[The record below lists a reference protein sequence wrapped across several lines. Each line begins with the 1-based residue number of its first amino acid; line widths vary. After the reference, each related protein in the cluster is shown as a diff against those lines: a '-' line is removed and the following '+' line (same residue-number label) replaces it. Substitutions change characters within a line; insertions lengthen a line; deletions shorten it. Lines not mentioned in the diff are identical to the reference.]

1 MFHLKP
7 DPNLNLLSMNIS
19 LDRTVHEAIE
29 VHALQI
35 HPNEC
40 CGFLFGKDEENNQR
54 IIQKAIPVTN
64 SRDGSQRDRFE
75 ILPEDYMWAEKYSKD
90 HNLSFV
96 GIYHSH
102 PDSPAI
108 PSDYDHSHA
117 FPYFSYIIVSVS
129 KDSMEEFRSWIL
141 DDNMQ
146 FEEETVNILKK

>member
-1 MFHLKP
+1 
-7 DPNLNLLSMNIS
+7 MNIS
-19 LDRTVHEAIE
+19 LNGTVHEAIE
-29 VHALQI
+29 KHALQI

-40 CGFLFGKDEENNQR
+40 CGFLFGADGENNDR
-54 IIQKAIPVTN
+54 IIHEAVPVTN

-75 ILPEDYMWAEKYSKD
+75 ILPEDYMWAETYAKD
-90 HNLSFV
+90 HNLGFV

-117 FPYFSYIIVSVS
+117 FPYFSYIIVSVTAER
-129 KDSMEEFRSWIL
+129 MQEFRSWIL

-146 FEEETVNILKK
+146 FEEESVTVLPK